1 MLGKITKVQYKKS
14 RPNRSYA
21 FIHGDDGNNYWFS
34 LNGVT
39 GFNVDDVVSF
49 MGERNE
55 KGYVATNVSLF
66 H

>member
-55 KGYVATNVSLF
+55 KGFIATNVSLF